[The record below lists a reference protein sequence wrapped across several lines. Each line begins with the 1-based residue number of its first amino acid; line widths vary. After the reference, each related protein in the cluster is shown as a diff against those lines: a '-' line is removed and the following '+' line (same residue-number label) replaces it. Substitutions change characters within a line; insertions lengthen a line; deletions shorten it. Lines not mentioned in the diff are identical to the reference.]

1 MIDAVQII
9 LLLVIVTLA
18 VLLLILGV
26 QVFFI
31 LREIRKTVMKANTVL
46 DDTGAIARSVTG
58 PLSSV
63 AALVE
68 GVSTGAVITKVVN
81 MLLNRFMKPEE
92 KEEHGR
98 TSQRERE

>member
-58 PLSSV
+58 PISSIST
-63 AALVE
+63 LVG
-68 GVSTGAVITKVVN
+68 GVSTGAVITKVVKL
-81 MLLNRFMKPEE
+81 LLNTFMKAEE
-92 KEEHGR
+92 KEAYGR
-98 TSQRERE
+98 TPPRERE